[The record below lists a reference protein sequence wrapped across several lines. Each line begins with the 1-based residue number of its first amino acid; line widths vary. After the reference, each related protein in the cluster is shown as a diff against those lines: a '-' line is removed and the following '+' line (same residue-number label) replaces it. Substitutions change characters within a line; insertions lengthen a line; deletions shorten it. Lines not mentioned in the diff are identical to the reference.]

1 MEQNIKLS
9 ELIFFIPA
17 RSGSTRIKN
26 KNLKNFKGKTLLE
39 NKINICKKTKIGDV
53 IVSTDSQKIAN
64 IAKRSGAIILGLRP
78 KKLSTSKSSMI
89 SSILYTLKEIK
100 KKKIKCPKYI
110 AITPI
115 TNPLLER
122 KTIINV
128 SKKLK
133 KFKKFNSI
141 TSICK
146 SSVDPFNL
154 IKNTKNKIK
163 FDIFKYK
170 NKSFRSFERSQD
182 KPTFFKITSS
192 IQITKTSYFKKFEKN
207 NISSINEKPIDIK
220 SCTFYETSYLE
231 SFDIN
236 KKKDLIFLKLFENN
250 KNKFKNII
258 EQNS

>member
-53 IVSTDSQKIAN
+53 IVSTDSQKIAK
-64 IAKRSGAIILGLRP
+64 IAKRSGALILGLRP

-100 KKKIKCPKYI
+100 KKKIKSPKYI
-110 AITPI
+110 AITI

-133 KFKKFNSI
+133 TKK
-141 TSICK
+141 
-146 SSVDPFNL
+146 NL
-154 IKNTKNKIK
+154 ILSHQ
-163 FDIFKYK
+163 YV
-170 NKSFRSFERSQD
+170 SHR
-182 KPTFFKITSS
+182 
-192 IQITKTSYFKKFEKN
+192 
-207 NISSINEKPIDIK
+207 
-220 SCTFYETSYLE
+220 
-231 SFDIN
+231 
-236 KKKDLIFLKLFENN
+236 
-250 KNKFKNII
+250 
-258 EQNS
+258 